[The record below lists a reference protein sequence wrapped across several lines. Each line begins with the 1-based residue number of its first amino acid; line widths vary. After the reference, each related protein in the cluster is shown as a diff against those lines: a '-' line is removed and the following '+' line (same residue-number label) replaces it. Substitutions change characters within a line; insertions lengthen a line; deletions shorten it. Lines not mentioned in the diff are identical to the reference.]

1 MNFKKIKV
9 AEKNLK
15 PKPVSGSNSRIIERI
30 SIPPEK
36 SNNKRT
42 EITYYTMENYKI
54 PKLLNDSTVCGN
66 KMD

>member
-15 PKPVSGSNSRIIERI
+15 PKPVSVSNSRNVERI

-36 SNNKRT
+36 RELTINGL
-42 EITYYTMENYKI
+42 E
-54 PKLLNDSTVCGN
+54 
-66 KMD
+66 